1 MGWKILEIENSN
13 RISLFLNNIVILKQ
27 NNKITIPIKDID
39 ILLLNNYKLNITVQ
53 LINELTNNNVLTI
66 ICDNRYLPT
75 SIIVPII
82 GHHNTLKIIESQIN
96 WNHKWKSDTW
106 EKIVKN
112 KIINQANLINILNLD
127 NDIYKKIIDMSNNIK
142 SYDVTNREGHAAK
155 IYWHT
160 LYGKDFN
167 RHDMSYTNKLL
178 NYGYAILRALL
189 TRSIIKKGL
198 DPRISIF
205 HKSFSN
211 YFALSSD
218 LMEPFRVIV
227 DLKVYLMSKNSE
239 QKFYEDKEKIIK
251 IFTGKILINNKKEY
265 ISNAIDIFIDYI
277 VKQYSIPKID
287 LIINE

>member
-13 RISLFLNNIVILKQ
+13 KISLFLNNIVILKE

-39 ILLLNNYKLNITVQ
+39 ILLLNNYKINISIQ

-66 ICDNRYLPT
+66 ICDNRYLPS

-82 GHHNTLKIIESQIN
+82 GHHNTLKIIENQIN
-96 WNHKWKSDTW
+96 WNHKWKSETW
-106 EKIVKN
+106 EKIIKN
-112 KIINQANLINILNLD
+112 KISNQAFLIKTLNLN
-127 NDIYKKIIDMSNNIK
+127 NDIYEKIIDMSNNIK
-142 SYDVTNREGHAAK
+142 SYDVTNREGHSAK
-155 IYWHT
+155 IYWHQ
-160 LYGKDFN
+160 LYGKEFN
-167 RHDMSYTNKLL
+167 RHDISYTNKLL

-211 YFALSSD
+211 FFALSSD
-218 LMEPFRVIV
+218 LMEPFRILV
-227 DLKVYLMSKNSE
+227 DYNVYLLNEKSE

-251 IFTGKILINNKKEY
+251 IFTGKILIDKKKEY
-265 ISNAIDIFIDYI
+265 ISNAVDIFIDNI
-277 VKQYSIPKID
+277 LKQKNVPIIE